1 MRWPLARTLS
11 FSPSQVMRRIESG
24 EAKIQQRIE
33 RASALGK
40 KVSRTKNPW
49 LTLRIDYGSAATR
62 GKQYTEENDRFLVCM
77 THQLGYGRWEEL
89 RDEVRNSW
97 LFRFDWFVKTRTPQE
112 LSRRVETLARAIE
125 KEMAEVEAAEEAER
139 KSKNKKGAA
148 AKGGKRA
155 AEPEAAPAGKR
166 SRR

>member
-1 MRWPLARTLS
+1 MRK
-11 FSPSQVMRRIESG
+11 IESG

-139 KSKNKKGAA
+139 KSKKKGAA
-148 AKGGKRA
+148 AKGSKRA
-155 AEPEAAPAGKR
+155 AEPEAAPSGKR